1 MINGFSLIQP
11 WGGKVRKENYA
22 ERDRTRLVDSTET
35 NGLCVGALGTDNDR
49 GRIVAEPA
57 HRAAAAIDLSLGC
70 DRGELRSFLLCGS
83 LRVDVLSRIDLAWI
97 STARA
102 VVGFCGS
109 RVDRRRLPDPWN
121 RGVNSVVSDAKLCG
135 GDRVL

>member
-1 MINGFSLIQP
+1 MQHWEGRL
-11 WGGKVRKENYA
+11 RKENYA

-57 HRAAAAIDLSLGC
+57 HCAATTVDLGFGRN
-70 DRGELRSFLLCGS
+70 RGELRSLLLCRS
-83 LRVDVLSRIDLAWI
+83 LRVDVLSRIDLGWI

-102 VVGFCGS
+102 IVGFWRS
-109 RVDRRRLPDPWN
+109 RVDRRRLPDPGN
-121 RGVNSVVSDAKLCG
+121 RGTNSVVSDTKLRG
-135 GDRVL
+135 RDRVL